1 MSRQRKPVIAL
12 VTDAIYPY
20 HRGGKEIR
28 YFELAR
34 RLTNYADVHVF
45 TMHWWNGPRR
55 KYEDLVTYHA
65 ISPLFALY
73 VKGRRSISQAVLFSL
88 TCIRMLTYR
97 FDVLEADHMPYFQI
111 FVLRIVALLKRRRF
125 VVTWHEVW
133 GQSYWREYLGPV
145 GVIAW
150 RIERLAMT
158 MPHEI
163 IAASAQTAEA
173 LREIL
178 GPKAAITVA
187 PNGIDL
193 DAVHS
198 AHPDAST
205 ADIVTVGRLMSH
217 KRVDMLLEAI
227 AILQAEGM
235 AVTCR
240 IIGDGPDRAALHE
253 KAQALDIAHAVE
265 FQHDV
270 YEQKEVYALLK
281 AAKVAV
287 FPSARE
293 GFGIAV
299 LEALACGVPVVTTS
313 TPANL
318 AQHLVARSARGI
330 ICQPSASALAEAIR
344 PWLADGGSRDVEGAE
359 DWLSEYGWEA
369 ITARIA
375 GVLLS
380 EPGGLSE
387 SETVST

>member
-1 MSRQRKPVIAL
+1 
-12 VTDAIYPY
+12 
-20 HRGGKEIR
+20 
-28 YFELAR
+28 
-34 RLTNYADVHVF
+34 
-45 TMHWWNGPRR
+45 
-55 KYEDLVTYHA
+55 
-65 ISPLFALY
+65 
-73 VKGRRSISQAVLFSL
+73 
-88 TCIRMLTYR
+88 
-97 FDVLEADHMPYFQI
+97 
-111 FVLRIVALLKRRRF
+111 
-125 VVTWHEVW
+125 
-133 GQSYWREYLGPV
+133 
-145 GVIAW
+145 
-150 RIERLAMT
+150 
-158 MPHEI
+158 
-163 IAASAQTAEA
+163 
-173 LREIL
+173 
-178 GPKAAITVA
+178 
-187 PNGIDL
+187 
-193 DAVHS
+193 
-198 AHPDAST
+198 
-205 ADIVTVGRLMSH
+205 
-217 KRVDMLLEAI
+217 MLLEAI